1 VSNNWCLQC
10 VKNSLLAY
18 CEWGFLLYTF
28 SMKNFEKFP
37 IEKGID
43 IYSIF
48 VPFSITI
55 NAVAAKLTELREQ
68 FDKELKI
75 RGINLS
81 PK

>member
-1 VSNNWCLQC
+1 
-10 VKNSLLAY
+10 
-18 CEWGFLLYTF
+18 
-28 SMKNFEKFP
+28 MKNFEKFP